1 MTSFHQGG
9 LSNLLDFHHIT
20 VVSSGI
26 MRMYL
31 YGDSDLSN
39 VHKMFS
45 ERFRYASSDP
55 TICTSGHV
63 SDAGCCGCSSAW
75 TTTTLCWSTFSPTHV
90 YVIRPHH
97 ALTHWLV
104 FTGREFRYEYNVK
117 KNFTSAIATLN
128 PFDLYSSAFVRPKTE
143 ENVNLEMNEPSD
155 QHYCYRSHTA
165 KFIPTIKNACIF
177 SY

>member
-1 MTSFHQGG
+1 VQFR
-9 LSNLLDFHHIT
+9 LDFCNALLVDIQPNSRIRHP
-20 VVSSGI
+20 
-26 MRMYL
+26 
-31 YGDSDLSN
+31 
-39 VHKMFS
+39 
-45 ERFRYASSDP
+45 A
-55 TICTSGHV
+55 TS
-63 SDAGCCGCSSAW
+63 
-75 TTTTLCWSTFSPTHV
+75 
-90 YVIRPHH
+90 
-97 ALTHWLV
+97 LTHWLV